1 MDIHVMN
8 EGEEYV
14 DVHGEWQ
21 KHWVFQLVSFMCS
34 ANELRFKDSGVFT
47 LKQALGDE
55 VWQFLVSQREEESAL
70 KCFEYMV
77 QNQMFDFHVEQISKG
92 VQTYEL
98 VQFS

>member
-1 MDIHVMN
+1 MDIHVMH

-21 KHWVFQLVSFMCS
+21 KHWVFQLVSYMLS
-34 ANELRFKDSGVFT
+34 AENARLKDSGVFT
-47 LKQALGDE
+47 LEQALGDE
-55 VWQFLVSQREEESAL
+55 VWQFLVSQGEEESAL

-92 VQTYEL
+92 VQTYKL
-98 VQFS
+98 VQVS